1 MIIFEVFI
9 TNQSLMLCFFYRSAF
24 KGMTKEKTCIENL
37 GYNSKDQILL
47 FWIICP
53 YVAAL

>member
-1 MIIFEVFI
+1 
-9 TNQSLMLCFFYRSAF
+9 MLCFFYRSAF